1 MPHRFIL
8 NAINTCPTN
17 AITPLPRYPGVF
29 AIDCEGVKGIGIEVP
44 TNITIQ
50 ESFNN
55 LMLST
60 ESFPGDPLNRRFVFL
75 HHKKTTFGLTQHYG
89 LLCYDFIQ
97 RAALIQTNPQEW
109 YNELVEELGN
119 SFKKK
124 TVYDIVG
131 EMKVLLHLQRLNQNP
146 NWESVTKGTYDITA
160 GVDMYEVKTSKS
172 KSSRDVEINSALQL
186 DTTNL
191 QANLYLARCQVEE
204 MNYGDSIDSLYN
216 DLIAAGYSSIQLD
229 DYLDDCGFYKGS
241 QDRNKKFIVHELT
254 LYLVDANFPRITAS
268 SFVNG
273 KIPDGI
279 HGLTYKVDL
288 NVVKP
293 FQKII

>member
-29 AIDCEGVKGIGIEVP
+29 AIDYAGVKGIGISVP
-44 TNITIQ
+44 ANITIQ

-55 LMLST
+55 LVIST
-60 ESFPGDPLNRRFVFL
+60 ETFPGDPQNRRFVFL
-75 HHKKTTFGLTQHYG
+75 HHKKNTYGLTQHYG

-97 RAALIQTNPQEW
+97 RTALIQTNPQEW

-119 SFKKK
+119 SRKKK

-131 EMKVLLHLQRLNQNP
+131 EMKVLLYLQQQNKNP

-160 GVDMYEVKTSKS
+160 GVDMYEVKSSKS

-191 QANLYLARCQVEE
+191 QAELYLARCQVEE
-204 MNYGDSIDSLYN
+204 MNTGESIDSLYN
-216 DLIAAGYSSIQLD
+216 DLVAAGYNSNQLD
-229 DYLDDCGFYKGS
+229 DYLDDSGFYQGS
-241 QDRNKKFIVHELT
+241 QDRNKTFIVHELA
-254 LYLVDANFPRITAS
+254 LYKVDSNFPRITAA

-279 HGLTYKVDL
+279 HGITYKVDL
-288 NVVKP
+288 NVLTP